1 MTLYVTAITKTSDLL
16 IDFIEVRLKNG
27 ENVSLNWD
35 ESGIDRRD
43 DGFTVRYK
51 GVYFDDEYANG
62 RLAELQDFQIV
73 HVELYSPTETHVSV
87 EITEMV
93 FEDGDEEYAVEN
105 PPFVSDEEED
115 TNG

>member
-35 ESGIDRRD
+35 ESGIDRHD

-51 GVYFDDEYANG
+51 GVCFDEESANG
-62 RLAELQDFQIV
+62 RLSDLQDFEII
-73 HVELYSPTETHVSV
+73 HVELYSPTETHASIK
-87 EITEMV
+87 ITEMV
-93 FEDGDEEYAVEN
+93 FEDGAEEYAVEDL
-105 PPFVSDEEED
+105 PYVSDD
-115 TNG
+115 KGDING